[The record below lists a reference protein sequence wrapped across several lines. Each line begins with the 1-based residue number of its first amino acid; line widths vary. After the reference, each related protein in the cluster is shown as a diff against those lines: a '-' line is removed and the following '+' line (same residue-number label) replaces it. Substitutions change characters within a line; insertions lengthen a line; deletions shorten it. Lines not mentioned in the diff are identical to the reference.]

1 MIDKDIIELLVSF
14 ELEEAN
20 EKRPLFRIPHEAY
33 AVLLEEVEEMED
45 EVRAISDHMEI
56 MWDYVK
62 SDKDIEDRAVVIYKR
77 AIRTIQEAVQ
87 VAAMC
92 QKIKVSD
99 IYGRKQNEQE
109 ES

>member
-1 MIDKDIIELLVSF
+1 MIDKKFIEVLIEK
-14 ELEEAN
+14 ELTEAN
-20 EKRPLFRIPHEAY
+20 LKNPLFRIPHEAY

-45 EVRAISDHMEI
+45 EVRKISDQMEI

-62 SDKDIEDRAVVIYKR
+62 GDQNIENRAVVIYNR
-77 AIRTIQEAVQ
+77 AISVIQEAVQ
-87 VAAMC
+87 VAAVC
-92 QKIKVSD
+92 KKIKQSD